1 MAVGAGSIKRASKIS
16 ADAVSGA
23 KVEKEQVK
31 TTEKKAAI
39 KKQTAKKTPEKSV
52 TTKEKTA
59 KSTKTDKQVLPNT
72 ANKVY
77 HITEELPIYLL

>member
-16 ADAVSGA
+16 KDAAGDESVQ
-23 KVEKEQVK
+23 KVEKEVAASK
-31 TTEKKAAI
+31 RTERTKKSTE
-39 KKQTAKKTPEKSV
+39 QNSV
-52 TTKEKTA
+52 TTNKRKQKNIKNNT
-59 KSTKTDKQVLPNT
+59 QVLQNT